1 MIDKVERKTKR
12 GGKRP
17 GSGRKPG
24 TPNKVT
30 TDVRKAIALIA
41 QRNVENFEKWLREA
55 AIEDPAKAAAL
66 FLQAIEYHIP
76 KQARTVLAGD
86 SENPLDLN
94 WTITVVRPK

>member
-1 MIDKVERKTKR
+1 MPEKVEGKTKR
-12 GGKRP
+12 GGKRA
-17 GSGRKPG
+17 GSGRKAG

-41 QRNVENFEKWLREA
+41 QRNVQNFEKWLKQTATDSPE
-55 AIEDPAKAAAL
+55 KAASL

-76 KQARTVLAGD
+76 KQARTEIASD
-86 SENPLDLN
+86 PENPPDLH